1 MGHTATGTR
10 AGADRM
16 DSTDHGSVRVI
27 TTLKY
32 LLSLSILG
40 SLWAY
45 KVRTA
50 VSEARVNRRSEE
62 ADCSQAEKAS
72 VKTQSLRQDQKHNRV
87 SYFYISCGYFPL
99 LNRSTPTPQFT
110 LGAKRSRPRP
120 FIILLHLCLPSMVY
134 SQEQQPMEED
144 SPTIAVESKER
155 DSPTIVIELRL

>member
-32 LLSLSILG
+32 LLSLSVLG

-99 LNRSTPTPQFT
+99 LNRSTPTP
-110 LGAKRSRPRP
+110 PVHP
-120 FIILLHLCLPSMVY
+120 W
-134 SQEQQPMEED
+134 SQEIKAK
-144 SPTIAVESKER
+144 TIHHLIASVSAQHGLFTRTAANGGEQSNN
-155 DSPTIVIELRL
+155 SC